1 MVGSEFGAAFGIT
14 IQVVANAVRG
24 IKKRIRENTKFP
36 LELIR
41 PKEII
46 AAVK

>member
-14 IQVVANAVRG
+14 IQAVTNAGRG
-24 IKKRIRENTKFP
+24 IKKRIREDTKFP
-36 LELIR
+36 LELIS